1 MPPIRPV
8 LPPPPPP
15 PHLVSWPDREAL
27 LADRDR
33 AMGELRGRMLGG
45 ARLAVF
51 LLWLLLLE
59 TGWGLVGAALVV
71 FDETLDPFGVA
82 LSLVLGG
89 LGAGALVPAV
99 YFQVAGVRRD
109 LAARRL
115 FVRWAALDRA
125 PAHDARHRAPG
136 ASLAWLLVSFALCA
150 AGLGLCVAVPA
161 TARPGT
167 TTYAEVAYGVG
178 AGFLLWLTGLAGA
191 AKAVGHYRL
200 AVRLLSP
207 GPPAPRRAGRPA
219 SSARPPHA

>member
-1 MPPIRPV
+1 MSPSPRD

-15 PHLVSWPDREAL
+15 PHLRTWPDREAL

-33 AMGELRGRMLGG
+33 AMGELGGRMLGG
-45 ARLAVF
+45 GRLGVF

-59 TGWGLVGAALVV
+59 VGWGLVGAALVT
-71 FDETLDPFGVA
+71 FDEALDPLGAAV
-82 LSLVLGG
+82 SVVLAG
-89 LGAGALVPAV
+89 LGAGALLPAA

-109 LAARRL
+109 LTARRL

-125 PAHDARHRAPG
+125 PDRDARHRAAGP
-136 ASLAWLLVSFALCA
+136 SLTWLLVSFALCA
-150 AGLGLCVAVPA
+150 AGLGLCVAVPVS
-161 TARPGT
+161 ARPGT

-191 AKAVGHYRL
+191 AKAVAHYRL

-207 GPPAPRRAGRPA
+207 APPAPRPAARPA
-219 SSARPPHA
+219 SSEHPPPA